1 MSHTEIATRPSVMDR
16 IGSALAGIR
25 DWLDERGKG
34 AWIAAMILA
43 FVACWPLGLALL
55 AYLIWSKRMFSRCHR
70 NDNRRDNIGFRRHGF
85 AAPTGNSAF
94 DAYREETLKRL
105 EDEHSEF
112 LDFLKKLR
120 EAKDKAEFDQ
130 FIEGRTEP
138 RQPQN

>member
-1 MSHTEIATRPSVMDR
+1 
-16 IGSALAGIR
+16 
-25 DWLDERGKG
+25 
-34 AWIAAMILA
+34 
-43 FVACWPLGLALL
+43 
-55 AYLIWSKRMFSRCHR
+55 MFSRCHR

>member
-1 MSHTEIATRPSVMDR
+1 MDR

-43 FVACWPLGLALL
+43 FVACWPVGLALL

-70 NDNRRDNIGFRRHGF
+70 NDNHGFRRHGF

-105 EDEHSEF
+105 EDEHREF

-130 FIEGRTEP
+130 FIEGRGEP